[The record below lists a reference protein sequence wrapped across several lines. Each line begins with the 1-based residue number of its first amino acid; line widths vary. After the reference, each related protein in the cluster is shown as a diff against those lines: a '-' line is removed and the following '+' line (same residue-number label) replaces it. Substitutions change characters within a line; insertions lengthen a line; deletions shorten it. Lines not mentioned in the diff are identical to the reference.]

1 MFTFSLNIL
10 NFVISCLLLALIQC
24 LMLALIRCLLLA
36 LIQCLLLALIQCLL
50 LALIQCLLLFLSL
63 IASSNNKT
71 KCSLAR
77 KAKGYNGMTL
87 HVMEQP
93 PRFFALT

>member
-1 MFTFSLNIL
+1 MEDKWRNHRVGSYSVSPFGSYSVSPVIFKLNIL
-10 NFVISCLLLALIQC
+10 
-24 LMLALIRCLLLA
+24 R
-36 LIQCLLLALIQCLL
+36 
-50 LALIQCLLLFLSL
+50 
-63 IASSNNKT
+63 ASSNNKT